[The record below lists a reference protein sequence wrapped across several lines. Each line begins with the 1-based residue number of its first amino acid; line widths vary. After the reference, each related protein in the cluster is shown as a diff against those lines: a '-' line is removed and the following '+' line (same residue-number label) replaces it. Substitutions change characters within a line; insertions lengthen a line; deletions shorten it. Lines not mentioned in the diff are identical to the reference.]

1 MMQSPTRLAADAL
14 YRPCTLDDVPF
25 ETTAQLE
32 DLPAIVGQERAREAV
47 DFAVGVRRTGYNLFV
62 LGPAGLGKRTLVREV
77 LESRAATEPAAP
89 DWCYVNNFKQPH
101 RPRALRLPP
110 GQGSKLRHD
119 MEQFVDEL
127 RASIPAMFD
136 SEEYRTRAEQ
146 IDAQISEQQ
155 EKIFVQLGEEAGRD
169 NIALLHTPAGFSLA
183 PMRNGEVMSPEEYEK
198 LSDAE
203 RESIQA
209 RMSELQEKLQKAIR
223 GAQRLQKEKRARL
236 RQLNREMTLVA
247 LGALTEQL
255 KARYAAMPEVQEYLD
270 QVQADVLENIEDFRR
285 PEETQTNILGLPAGE
300 PPSLRRYEVNVLV
313 GDERGGP
320 GAPVVSEDYP
330 TYPNLLGRIE
340 YASRFG
346 TLMTDFA
353 LIKAGALHRANG
365 GYLLLDAYKLLTQP
379 FAWEGL
385 KRALSTRVIR
395 TESLGQTWGLISTVG
410 LEPEPIP
417 LDAKVVLFGERLIY
431 YLLLAYDPE
440 FGELFKISADF
451 EDELPRDA
459 RQEGV
464 YARLVATLARR
475 EQLLPLSRDG
485 VARVIEQTARW
496 SGDAQR
502 LSAHLEGL
510 QDLLR
515 EADYLARGA
524 QADRID
530 RQHVQR
536 AIDSRVRRAGRI
548 RQKIHEAILR
558 GELLI
563 DTDGEQVGRV
573 NGLSVSFAGDQAFGF
588 PTRITANARLGD
600 GDVIDIQ
607 REIDMGGPIHS
618 KGVLILS
625 SFLASR
631 YSSDRPHSL
640 HASLVFE
647 QTYGEVEGDSAS
659 VAELCALLSAI
670 GEFPLR
676 QSLAL
681 TGSVNQHGQ
690 VQPIG
695 GVNEKIEGFFD
706 ICRQRGLTGTQGVI
720 IPAANVM
727 HLMLREDVVQAAAAG
742 RFHVH
747 AVSTIDEALSLLCGL
762 PAGEMDA
769 QGDYPEGSANFHVAA
784 RLLEFSLVRQAYAGM
799 TVKVKRV
806 RESKKPEP
814 KKPTPGKPS

>member
-1 MMQSPTRLAADAL
+1 MEPPSRLAAETL
-14 YRPCTLDDVPF
+14 YRPCTLEGLRF
-25 ETTAQLE
+25 ETTAELE
-32 DLPAIVGQERAREAV
+32 ELPTIVGQQRAREAV
-47 DFAVGVRRTGYNLFV
+47 ELSVGVRRPGYNLFV
-62 LGPAGLGKRTLVREV
+62 LGPPGVGKRTLV
-77 LESRAATEPAAP
+77 LEMLEARAATEPAPP

-101 RPRALRLPP
+101 RPRALQLPC
-110 GQGSKLRHD
+110 GQGVKLRRD
-119 MEQFVDEL
+119 MEQFVEEL
-127 RASIPAMFD
+127 RASIPAMFE

-155 EKIFVQLGEEAGRD
+155 EKIFVDLGQESSREG
-169 NIALLHTPAGFSLA
+169 IALLHTPAGFSLA

-198 LSDAE
+198 LSDSE
-203 RESIQA
+203 RSRIQVRVDA
-209 RMSELQEKLQKAIR
+209 LQEKLQKAIR
-223 GAQRLQKEKRARL
+223 EAQRLQKEKRARI
-236 RQLNREMTLVA
+236 RHLNREMTLVA
-247 LGALTEQL
+247 VGALTEEL
-255 KARYAAMPEVQEYLD
+255 KAKYAALPEVQAYLD
-270 QVQADVLENIEDFRR
+270 GVQADVLENIEEFGRT
-285 PEETQTNILGLPAGE
+285 EETQTNILGLPAGE
-300 PPSLRRYEVNVLV
+300 PLSFRRYEVNVLV
-313 GDERGGP
+313 GDEHATP
-320 GAPVVSEDYP
+320 GAPVVAEEYP
-330 TYPNLLGRIE
+330 TYPNLLGRVE
-340 YASRFG
+340 HVARFG

-365 GYLLLDAYKLLTQP
+365 GYLLIDAYKLLSQP

-385 KRALSTRVIR
+385 KRTLSTREIR
-395 TESLGQTWGLISTVG
+395 AESLGQTWGLISTVG

-417 LDAKVVLFGERLIY
+417 LDAKVVLFGERLVY

-440 FGELFKISADF
+440 FGELFKVSADF
-451 EDELPRDA
+451 EDELRRDPE
-459 RQEGV
+459 QEAL
-464 YARLVATLARR
+464 YARLLATLARR
-475 EQLLPLSRDG
+475 EQLLPLTRSG
-485 VARVIEQTARW
+485 VARVIEQSARW
-496 SGDAQR
+496 SGDAER
-502 LSAHLEGL
+502 MSANLEGL
-510 QDLLR
+510 HDLLR
-515 EADYLARGA
+515 EADYLARSA

-530 RQHVQR
+530 REHVQH
-536 AIDSRVRRAGRI
+536 AVDSRVRRAGRI
-548 RQKIHEAILR
+548 RQKMQEAILR

-563 DTDGEQVGRV
+563 DTDGEHAGRV
-573 NGLSVSFAGDQAFGF
+573 NGLSVSLVGDQAFGF

-607 REIDMGGPIHS
+607 REVDMGGPIHS

-625 SFLASR
+625 SFLAAR

-706 ICRQRGLTGTQGVI
+706 ICQERGLTGTQGVI
-720 IPAANVM
+720 IPAANIN
-727 HLMLREDVVQAAAAG
+727 HLMLRRDVVQAVSAG

-747 AVSTIDEALSLLCGL
+747 AVSTIDEALSLLSGL
-762 PAGEMDA
+762 PAGEPDA
-769 QGDYPEGSANFHVAA
+769 QGAYPDGSANFQVAA
-784 RLLEFSLVRQAYAGM
+784 RLLEFSLVRQAYATM
-799 TVKVKRV
+799 SVKVKRV
-806 RESKKPEP
+806 RDTKRPEP